1 MSLYVPNV
9 DELIA
14 LERKTSHPSR
24 KTRLTRAAIEAT
36 LLSQSGENLPTSTR
50 SAYTKKAAMMLAAD
64 LVADRAFVVAQDD
77 FFPSIRNHAKAR
89 VQQGNARKREL
100 TADIS
105 GTRVALA
112 SCNYHHR
119 HFGTEFAF
127 DADAIVVSGCAGF
140 GLERW
145 LATVRQAGTLQ

>member
-14 LERKTSHPSR
+14 LGRKTSHPSR

-36 LLSQSGENLPTSTR
+36 LLSQSGENLPTSR
-50 SAYTKKAAMMLAAD
+50 RLPYTKNAAVILAVD
-64 LVADRAFVVAQDD
+64 LVADPALVQDD
-77 FFPSIRNHAKAR
+77 FFPSIPNHAKAR
-89 VQQGNARKREL
+89 VQQGMSSCFL
-100 TADIS
+100 TADIA
-105 GTRVALA
+105 GTRDALA

-119 HFGTEFAF
+119 HFSTELAF
-127 DADAIVVSGCAGF
+127 EADAIVVSVCAGF

-145 LATVRQAGTLQ
+145 LAAMGQAGTLQ